1 MPAAVKATGIPK
13 ERLDPPSRSL
23 GHWPDTDC
31 GPTRKGA
38 DVGQV
43 GAKEDF
49 GLSDART
56 KG

>member
-23 GHWPDTDC
+23 GNWPDTDC

-43 GAKEDF
+43 GAKEDC